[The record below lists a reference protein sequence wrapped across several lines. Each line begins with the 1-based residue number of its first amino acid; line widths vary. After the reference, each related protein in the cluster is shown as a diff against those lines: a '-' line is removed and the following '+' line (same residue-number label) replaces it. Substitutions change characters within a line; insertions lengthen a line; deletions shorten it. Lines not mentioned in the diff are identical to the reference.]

1 MTRTRRIIL
10 LIVLAFVIYAVVT
23 SPNQAADFVQT
34 VFNWLAD
41 AVRSVF
47 AFFNAL
53 LH

>member
-23 SPNQAADFVQT
+23 SPAQAADFVKT
-34 VFNWLAD
+34 VFEWLAS

-47 AFFNAL
+47 DFFNAL
-53 LH
+53 QH

>member
-10 LIVLAFVIYAVVT
+10 FILLAFAIYAVVEA
-23 SPNQAADFVQT
+23 PNQAAGYVQT
-34 VFNWLAD
+34 AFLWLAN

-47 AFFNAL
+47 QFFNAL

>member
-10 LIVLAFVIYAVVT
+10 LILLAFVLYAVVT
-23 SPNQAADFVQT
+23 SPNQAAGFVQT
-34 VFNWLAD
+34 VFEWLAS
-41 AVRSVF
+41 AIRSIF

>member
-23 SPNQAADFVQT
+23 SPTLAAGYVQMFFT
-34 VFNWLAD
+34 WVAN

-47 AFFNAL
+47 QFFNAL